1 MFPDHGLPMHLVGA
15 NLSPEEDITTEIFDY
30 FRYMYEQEKE
40 NPQ

>member
-1 MFPDHGLPMHLVGA
+1 MHLVGA